1 MALTRP
7 VTLNGTPL
15 SYVDFGGPGAPLL
28 ALHGHFGRARGWA
41 ALAAALAPGH
51 RLLALEQRAHGRAE
65 PVADVRP
72 DAYLADAAGFLDHL
86 GLGPLPV
93 LGHSMGGAVAYRL
106 AARRPDLVTRLVVL
120 DAPARNEPPVL
131 DPRPW
136 PRRAATLAELHRL
149 LAERVGPVTGYFL
162 ENAVEHPDGWGLLFD
177 ADTLLRSQWA
187 LLGDWWPDW
196 LGSACPALLLHG
208 EESTVLPTAQA
219 EEMAARRPHTELL
232 SFPGLGHWLHD
243 EEPAGVARAVGA
255 FLTGRHG
262 LTGRSGLAG
271 RSG

>member
-41 ALAAALAPGH
+41 ALAAELAQAH
-51 RLLALEQRAHGRAE
+51 RVIALEQRAHGRAE

-72 DAYLADAAGFLDHL
+72 DAYLADAAAFLDHL

-120 DAPARNEPPVL
+120 DSPAHNAPPVL

-136 PRRAATLAELHRL
+136 PRRAATLAELNRL
-149 LAERVGPVTGYFL
+149 LAERVGPVAGYFL
-162 ENAVEHPDGWGLLFD
+162 ESAAEHPDGWGLLFD
-177 ADTLLRSQWA
+177 ADTLLRSQRA

-196 LGSACPALLLHG
+196 LGGAARPALLLHG
-208 EESTVLPTAQA
+208 EESTVLPTARA
-219 EEMAARRPHTELL
+219 REMAARRPNTELVT
-232 SFPGLGHWLHD
+232 FPGLGHWLHD
-243 EEPAGVARAVGA
+243 ENPAGVAGAIGA
-255 FLTGRHG
+255 FL
-262 LTGRSGLAG
+262 AG
-271 RSG
+271 QDGT